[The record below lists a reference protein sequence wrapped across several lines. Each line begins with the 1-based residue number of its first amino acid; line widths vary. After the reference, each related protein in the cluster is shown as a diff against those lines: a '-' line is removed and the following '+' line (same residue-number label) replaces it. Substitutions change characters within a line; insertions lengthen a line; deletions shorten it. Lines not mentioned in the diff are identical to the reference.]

1 MEKFKEHITPDEI
14 NLLPLVGF
22 EGEIVVADTTA
33 VAHEAI
39 DYLMQQP
46 IIGFD
51 TETRPC
57 FKKGAAPN
65 NISLLQLSDDKYS
78 FLFRLHMLKL
88 ENKFF
93 KPLERE
99 NILKIGAAV
108 RDDIKGLQRLRNF
121 TPRGF
126 VDLQSIVGEHGIND
140 LSLRSISAIVLGAK
154 ISKAQRLSNW
164 ESQQLTEKQQIYA
177 ATDAW
182 ICHQI
187 YLKLLASK

>member
-1 MEKFKEHITPDEI
+1 MDKYLEHITSDQI
-14 NLLPLVGF
+14 NALPLVGF
-22 EGEIVVADTTA
+22 EGQIVVADTNA
-33 VAHEAI
+33 VAADAI
-39 DYLMQQP
+39 DYLLQQP

-57 FKKGAAPN
+57 FKKGVSN
-65 NISLLQLSDDKYS
+65 KVSLLQLSDDKYS

-88 ENKFF
+88 ENKHF

-99 NILKIGAAV
+99 NIIKVGAAV
-108 RDDIKGLQRLRNF
+108 RDDIRGLQSLRHF
-121 TPRGF
+121 TPRSF
-126 VDLQSIVGEHGIND
+126 VDLQTIVGDYGIAD
-140 LSLRSISAIVLGAK
+140 LSLRSIAAIVMEQK

-164 ESQQLTEKQQIYA
+164 ESQQLTDKQQIYA

-187 YLKLLASK
+187 YLKLKASK